1 LETEKID
8 KIRESMENLSQN
20 ADILASN
27 ADGFPAIIQNTLRLK
42 ACIRMM
48 EMALGQVT
56 LTSAVLEPV
65 PGGVNSSGPS

>member
-1 LETEKID
+1 METEKID

-20 ADILASN
+20 ADILVSDAE
-27 ADGFPAIIQNTLRLK
+27 GFPAIVQNTQRLK

-56 LTSAVLEPV
+56 MAPKKQ
-65 PGGVNSSGPS
+65 P

>member
-20 ADILASN
+20 ADILVSDAE
-27 ADGFPAIIQNTLRLK
+27 GFPAIVQNTQRLK

-48 EMALGQVT
+48 EIALGQVT
-56 LTSAVLEPV
+56 MATKKRS
-65 PGGVNSSGPS
+65 

>member
-1 LETEKID
+1 METEKIN

-27 ADGFPAIIQNTLRLK
+27 ADGFPAIMQNTQRLK

-56 LTSAVLEPV
+56 MTTEKRS
-65 PGGVNSSGPS
+65 

>member
-1 LETEKID
+1 
-8 KIRESMENLSQN
+8 MENLSQN

-27 ADGFPAIIQNTLRLK
+27 ADGFPAIIQNTERLK

-56 LTSAVLEPV
+56 MTTEKRS
-65 PGGVNSSGPS
+65 